1 VAMWDLEHRQ
11 RSRCAPYCL
20 PFGDSGSS
28 RRIAPGYLTR
38 SGLGIEHCFNW
49 ISMDEGQTAA
59 LQFPTATVTNGC
71 EHPFLGAVEL

>member
-1 VAMWDLEHRQ
+1 MAMWGLERHQ
-11 RSRCAPYCL
+11 RSQCAPYCL

-28 RRIAPGYLTR
+28 RKIASGNLTR

-59 LQFPTATVTNGC
+59 LQLPTATVRNGC
-71 EHPFLGAVEL
+71 ERPFLGAVEL